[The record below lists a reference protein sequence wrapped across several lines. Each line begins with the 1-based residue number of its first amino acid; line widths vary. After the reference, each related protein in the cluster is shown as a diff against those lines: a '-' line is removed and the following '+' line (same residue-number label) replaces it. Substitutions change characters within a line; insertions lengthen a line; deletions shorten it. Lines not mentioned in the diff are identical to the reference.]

1 MAYPDPFVGNTNCP
15 LCGSPAKLLPHSD
28 SYTHFEC
35 RDCKEYEITPQAKFE
50 LKNHPEVKHLIAGLA
65 FENSYYKNEP
75 ILIESEHIL
84 NAKEIS
90 TIEKVFK
97 LAYYI
102 YKQTEKVGLGKEVSP
117 ISPACCYAKNTTEC
131 FSLCH
136 ILKENNIITF
146 TGYSYVN
153 DGKPYHYSPPI
164 LTGYAKL
171 KFDNGID
178 TVDKYKEE
186 FMPNSNTGVTINVN
200 KNEGMINTAIGNA
213 NQTALQNINRN
224 IEEFQKL
231 VNELK
236 KTIPETIGS
245 DEKQQIDDSLEVIE
259 REIIKPKPDK
269 KLIKTLLTGAK
280 ILVQTA
286 EFAAA
291 VSAILLFIETV
302 I

>member
-1 MAYPDPFVGNTNCP
+1 MAYPNPFVGDTNCP
-15 LCGSPAKLLPHSD
+15 LCGSPAKLLPHFD
-28 SYTHFEC
+28 AYTHFEC
-35 RDCKEYEITPQAKFE
+35 RDCKEYKITTQAKID
-50 LKNHPEVKHLIAGLA
+50 LRTHPEVKHLIAGLA

-75 ILIESEHIL
+75 IMIKSEHIL

-102 YKQTEKVGLGKEVSP
+102 YRQTEKVGLGKEINP
-117 ISPACCYAKNTTEC
+117 ISPACCYAKNNE
-131 FSLCH
+131 FYSLWN
-136 ILKENNIITF
+136 ILKEQRIITF
-146 TGYSYVN
+146 EKHSNMIY
-153 DGKPYHYSPPI
+153 DCPI
-164 LTGYAKL
+164 LSGYAKM

-186 FMPNSNTGVTINVN
+186 FMPNINTGVTINVN
-200 KNEGMINTAIGNA
+200 KNEGMINTAMDNA
-213 NQTALQNINRN
+213 NQTAVQNINTN

-231 VNELK
+231 LDELK
-236 KTIPETIGS
+236 KTIPENIGS
-245 DEKQQIDDSLEVIE
+245 DEKQQIDESLEVIE
-259 REIIKPKPDK
+259 GEIIKPKPDK

-280 ILVQTA
+280 ILVQTV

-291 VSAILLFIETV
+291 VSEIFRFIETV